1 MITTEI
7 ILFVLLAYIT
17 GAFPSA
23 VWVGKTFYKIDVREY
38 GSGNA
43 GATNT
48 FRVLGKKAGVPVLF
62 MDIFKGWLA
71 VNYVHFI
78 SNVTDLSPELIFENK
93 LAFGIAAVIGHL
105 FPVYTGFRGGK
116 GIATMMGLLIGLNAW
131 AALFSFGVFVIVFLI
146 SKYVSLA
153 SIIASIAFPFFV
165 MIVLNS
171 TNESL
176 NLFAI
181 FVPILSLITHQK
193 NIERLIRGEETK
205 VIFDK
210 KIIMMKKTHKHTP
223 KSSSNKVAEKVLFLI
238 NDNYN
243 TFDHV
248 IDCLVAICDHDPIQA
263 EQCAVLVHYKGSC
276 EIAIGKTE
284 DLIPLQE
291 DLSLYG
297 LDVEIL

>member
-7 ILFVLLAYIT
+7 ILFVLLAYLT

-23 VWVGKTFYKIDVREY
+23 VWVGKLFYKIDVREY

-48 FRVLGKKAGVPVLF
+48 FRVLGKGAGIPVLF

-71 VNYVHFI
+71 VNYAVFI
-78 SNVTDLSPELIFENK
+78 SISPDLSPELFFENK

-116 GIATMMGLLIGLNAW
+116 GIATMMGLLIGLNPL
-131 AALFSFGVFVIVFLI
+131 AALFSFLVFVVVFLV

-153 SIIASIAFPFFV
+153 SIVASIAFPVFIIF
-165 MIVLNS
+165 VLNS
-171 TNESL
+171 DNSSL

-205 VIFDK
+205 VKFDK
-210 KIIMMKKTHKHTP
+210 
-223 KSSSNKVAEKVLFLI
+223 NKNDEK
-238 NDNYN
+238 D
-243 TFDHV
+243 
-248 IDCLVAICDHDPIQA
+248 
-263 EQCAVLVHYKGSC
+263 S
-276 EIAIGKTE
+276 
-284 DLIPLQE
+284 
-291 DLSLYG
+291 
-297 LDVEIL
+297 